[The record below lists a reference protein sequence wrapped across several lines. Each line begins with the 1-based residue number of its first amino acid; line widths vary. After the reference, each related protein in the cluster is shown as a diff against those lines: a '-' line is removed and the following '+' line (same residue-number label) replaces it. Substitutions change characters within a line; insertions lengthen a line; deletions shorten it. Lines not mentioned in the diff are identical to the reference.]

1 MSGIS
6 SGGGSTHNNANSSH
20 LPNITIKPIETSSS
34 TPNKTSQSASTLPQ
48 TAAASIQLP
57 IQTPTK
63 PPQSTQTP
71 SDHNIQ
77 TVKFKPLPIYL
88 NPTVASQNSD
98 QLEASLQRWVHVPVD
113 KLDLINLSTDTTIAN
128 NEFKPIFIDALN
140 IDEFLPGDQLIAIE
154 DFSMLG
160 NFLCY
165 DLIRESNQ
173 IIVTT

>member
-6 SGGGSTHNNANSSH
+6 SGGGGSTHNNANSSH

-48 TAAASIQLP
+48 TAVAAASIQLP

-160 NFLCY
+160 NFCY
-165 DLIRESNQ
+165 VMI
-173 IIVTT
+173 

>member
-6 SGGGSTHNNANSSH
+6 SGGGSSTHNTANSSH

-34 TPNKTSQSASTLPQ
+34 TTNKTSQSASTLPQ
-48 TAAASIQLP
+48 TAAAAAPIQLP

-63 PPQSTQTP
+63 PPQSTQTA

-77 TVKFKPLPIYL
+77 TVRFKPLPIYL
-88 NPTVASQNSD
+88 NPTVAAQNSD
-98 QLEASLQRWVHVPVD
+98 QLEASLHRWVHVPVE

-160 NFLCY
+160 NIFY
-165 DLIRESNQ
+165 VMI
-173 IIVTT
+173 